1 MLEREKAPYASNCG
15 SSWHGSNYTEFVKDV
30 NDNSSDATKPALS
43 YTSSVS
49 LIFTLYHIYPYALL
63 KRYSHLI
70 HPTTQ
75 YF

>member
-49 LIFTLYHIYPYALL
+49 FDFTFCHIYSYDS
-63 KRYSHLI
+63 K
-70 HPTTQ
+70 
-75 YF
+75 